1 MALPN
6 ILITGTPGTGKTTLS
21 RLLEDAMNNEYGIK
35 YTHIPL
41 GEWINEKKLYKHW
54 NEEFNVPEFDE
65 DLICDELE
73 PMVPH
78 GGMIVDFHSSAFFP
92 QHWFKYVVLLR
103 VENTQLYDRLAER
116 GYEQKKITENIEC
129 EIMEVT
135 HDEVE
140 EAYRP
145 EQIMERVNN
154 VTEDMNTILDEL
166 KSLLVA

>member
-1 MALPN
+1 MLYKNMALPN

-21 RLLEDAMNNEYGIK
+21 RLLEDAMTNEYGIK

-92 QHWFKYVVLLR
+92 
-103 VENTQLYDRLAER
+103 
-116 GYEQKKITENIEC
+116 
-129 EIMEVT
+129 
-135 HDEVE
+135 
-140 EAYRP
+140 
-145 EQIMERVNN
+145 
-154 VTEDMNTILDEL
+154 
-166 KSLLVA
+166 